1 MGDKLYT
8 IDVFASFCWLG
19 VVCHPFFYS
28 LTLKKCNDEKLW
40 DPFYLGEEKFFVSA
54 DDKNIVQSGGNNS
67 IFEEKTNI
75 DKTALIRQ

>member
-1 MGDKLYT
+1 MKN
-8 IDVFASFCWLG
+8 
-19 VVCHPFFYS
+19 
-28 LTLKKCNDEKLW
+28 CNDEKLW

-54 DDKNIVQSGGNNS
+54 DDKNIVQSAGNNS